1 MSDLIEAAFDTYI
14 DKIREVQHTQA
25 EAIRQAVEMCSQAM
39 LAGNV
44 VHVHDTGHIIDSELI
59 NRAGGLPAFSR
70 FKYNFQVNNENRYRE
85 AGDTPHLLSAPE
97 VDRLLIQA
105 AFGRSNARS
114 GDVLVIGT
122 VSGNK
127 FQQVEMALQA
137 QRMGLKVIAVCAAK
151 YVGVLESK
159 HDSGKMLAE
168 VADLVLDNCAPY
180 GDAMIEC
187 EGLARKFGPASGIA
201 AAVMMWAVVAGIV
214 EALQAAGTPPAI
226 YPSVNIPEGSA
237 GYKEASDLH
246 IKRGY

>member
-1 MSDLIEAAFDTYI
+1 MPSLIDVAFDTYI
-14 DKIREVQHTQA
+14 EKIREVQRTQA
-25 EAIRQAVEMCSQAM
+25 DAIREAVNICSEAM

-44 VHVHDTGHIIDSELI
+44 VHVHDTGHIVDSELI

-70 FKYNFQVNNENRYRE
+70 FKYDFHVYNENRYRE
-85 AGDTPHLLSAPE
+85 AGDTPHLLSASE

-105 AFGRSNARS
+105 AFGKSNARS
-114 GDVLVIGT
+114 GDVLIIGT

-137 QRMGLKVIAVCAAK
+137 QMMGLKVIAVCAAQ

-159 HDSGKMLAE
+159 HESGKMLAE
-168 VADLVLDNCAPY
+168 VVDLVLDNCAPY
-180 GDAMIEC
+180 GDAMIES
-187 EGLARKFGPASGIA
+187 EGLPRKFGPASGIA

-214 EALQAAGTPPAI
+214 EALQLAGKTPAV

-237 GYKEASDLH
+237 GYKEASDIH
-246 IKRGY
+246 IKQGF